1 MTDLMT
7 RPAPSTARARSSLAS
22 RAVPA
27 LALLAID
34 GLGRMLPGADPLGQG
49 PAGDPPGCARGRE
62 GGAGGGEFNKLF
74 PKPEGDF
81 DVVYTQEKPGF
92 AQAKLVKKG
101 QDVAT
106 LSIFDTTSNPEA
118 AAKYKD
124 IQETFEGSPIIE
136 IGNNGT
142 GLLVGNRYQVQIR
155 SKDANFTKFDREDWL
170 KKFDLAN
177 LAKLQ

>member
-1 MTDLMT
+1 MIGLAKVDPSPVPRPRGMPVLLLMMMATALAQPGCSREPT
-7 RPAPSTARARSSLAS
+7 RWDEVQQKTRRNAPAVAKE
-22 RAVPA
+22 AVP
-27 LALLAID
+27 
-34 GLGRMLPGADPLGQG
+34 GS
-49 PAGDPPGCARGRE
+49 
-62 GGAGGGEFNKLF
+62 EFNKLF
-74 PKPEGDF
+74 PRPEGDY

-106 LSIFDTTSNPEA
+106 LSIFDTVSNPEA

-124 IQETFEGSPIIE
+124 TTETFEGYPIAE

-142 GLLVGNRYQVQIR
+142 GLLVGDRYQVQIR
-155 SKDANFTKFDREDWL
+155 SADANFSKFDREDWL

>member
-1 MTDLMT
+1 MSTPAKTSSSSIIIPPGAFVLLTLMT
-7 RPAPSTARARSSLAS
+7 LPGCQKEPTRWDEVQQETRRNAPAVSKEA
-22 RAVPA
+22 
-27 LALLAID
+27 
-34 GLGRMLPGADPLGQG
+34 LPGAT
-49 PAGDPPGCARGRE
+49 
-62 GGAGGGEFNKLF
+62 FNKMF

-106 LSIFDTTSNPEA
+106 LAIFDTVSNPEA
-118 AAKYKD
+118 AEKYKGT
-124 IQETFEGSPIIE
+124 QETFEDYPIIE

-142 GLLVGNRYQVQIR
+142 GLLVGGRYQIQIR
-155 SKDANFTKFDREDWL
+155 STDASFSKFDREDWL